1 MANTARNKPGA
12 EKITDIEEV
21 KVLDNLMTKY
31 ESNKKRINT
40 IVTVVLVAIV
50 GYFAY
55 TNLYKEP
62 RENKA
67 ATSVAFA
74 QRYFESDSFDRALN
88 GDGQHLGFLKIMKK
102 FSGTSTANLCNYYA
116 GICYI
121 NKGDFKNAV
130 KYLEDFDG
138 KGTLITYAA
147 SGALGDAYMETN
159 NTAKAID
166 AYEKA
171 ISNPVDNVITPIYM
185 QRLAMVYEMTN
196 KIEDAKKYYKKIKD
210 DYPQSEQARD
220 VEKYLGRLGEHD

>member
-159 NTAKAID
+159 NTSKAID

-171 ISNPVDNVITPIYM
+171 ISNPIDNVITPIYM